1 MERTLTGSAAIY
13 KSQRKHFDS
22 LELNL
27 FFTSAVSPFSF
38 AMDLTRLKQILAR
51 APSMRIVVIG
61 DLMLD
66 EFVWGKVGRISP
78 EAPVPVVEVTGESFY
93 PGGAANVARNLRE
106 FVKGVAV
113 IGMLG
118 KDRSGQQ
125 LRELLTAQ
133 NIDTYNAVED
143 EGFST
148 IVKTRIIALH
158 QQVVRVDREKIV
170 SPSPKQIARVVAAV
184 RDAIQKA
191 DAIIF
196 EDYGKGFITTEL
208 VTEIAREARAA
219 GKIVAADPN
228 PRHSVDWR
236 GVTVVKPNRA
246 EAFLGSGVPWREPDE
261 TPVKDADLRRAGE
274 ALLKKWEAKYILVT
288 LGEHGMMLF
297 QQSEAPHYI
306 PTKARQVF
314 DVSGAGDTA
323 IALFTL
329 GLVCGATAIEAAE
342 IANHGS
348 AVVVSKLGT
357 ETVTRNE
364 LIASFR
370 EDTDHD

>member
-1 MERTLTGSAAIY
+1 M
-13 KSQRKHFDS
+13 
-22 LELNL
+22 N
-27 FFTSAVSPFSF
+27 
-38 AMDLTRLKQILAR
+38 LTRLQRILDR
-51 APSMRIVVIG
+51 AASKRIMVIG

-106 FVKGVAV
+106 FVDHVAV
-113 IGMLG
+113 IGLLG
-118 KDRSGQQ
+118 KDRSGRQ
-125 LRELLTAQ
+125 LRELLAEQ
-133 NIDTYNAVED
+133 NIDISDAVEN
-143 EGFST
+143 ETFRT
-148 IVKTRIIALH
+148 IVKTRIIARH
-158 QQVVRVDREKIV
+158 QQVVRVDREQ
-170 SPSPKQIARVVAAV
+170 SAGPSVAQIKQVVAAV
-184 RDAIQKA
+184 RKNLSQT

-196 EDYGKGFITTEL
+196 EDYGKGFLMTE
-208 VTEIAREARAA
+208 VVSQIARDARKK
-219 GKIVAADPN
+219 GKLVAADPN

-246 EAFLGSGVPWREPDE
+246 EAFLEAGIPWRDPDE
-261 TPVKDADLRRAGE
+261 APAEDVDLKRAGE
-274 ALLKKWEAKYILVT
+274 ALLKKWETKYVLVT

-297 QQSEAPHYI
+297 QQEGPPHYI

-323 IALFTL
+323 IALFSL
-329 GLVCGATAIEAAE
+329 GLACEATPIEAAE

-357 ETVTRNE
+357 ATVTRDE
-364 LIASFR
+364 LIASFK
-370 EDTDHD
+370 DDAKH

>member
-1 MERTLTGSAAIY
+1 M
-13 KSQRKHFDS
+13 
-22 LELNL
+22 N
-27 FFTSAVSPFSF
+27 
-38 AMDLTRLKQILAR
+38 LTRLEHILER
-51 APSMRIVVIG
+51 ASSRRITVIG

-106 FVKGVAV
+106 FVDRVAI
-113 IGMLG
+113 IGLLG

-125 LRELLTAQ
+125 LQELLGEQ
-133 NIDTYNAVED
+133 KIDISNAVE
-143 EGFST
+143 EEAFRT
-148 IVKTRIIALH
+148 IVKTRIIARN
-158 QQVVRVDREKIV
+158 QQVVRVDREQFTG
-170 SPSPKQIARVVAAV
+170 PSTRQIREVIAAV
-184 RDAIQKA
+184 QKNIPET

-196 EDYGKGFITTEL
+196 EDYGKGFLTTEL
-208 VTEIAREARAA
+208 VSQIANDVRSA

-228 PRHSVDWR
+228 PRRTVEWR
-236 GVTVVKPNRA
+236 GLTVIKPNRT
-246 EAFLGSGVPWREPDE
+246 EAFLAAGIPGHDTDIVPSQDM
-261 TPVKDADLRRAGE
+261 DLKRAGE
-274 ALLKKWEAKYILVT
+274 ALLKKWETKYVLVT

-297 QQSEAPHYI
+297 QEQEAPHYI
-306 PTKARQVF
+306 PTKAKEVF

-329 GLVCGATAIEAAE
+329 GLACGATPTEAAE
-342 IANHGS
+342 IANHAS

-357 ETVTRNE
+357 ATVTRDE

-370 EDTDHD
+370 EDSESG

>member
-1 MERTLTGSAAIY
+1 MKL
-13 KSQRKHFDS
+13 D
-22 LELNL
+22 
-27 FFTSAVSPFSF
+27 
-38 AMDLTRLKQILAR
+38 RLKQILER
-51 APSMRIVVIG
+51 AVSRRITVIG

-106 FVKGVAV
+106 FVDHVAV

-118 KDRSGQQ
+118 KDRSGRQ
-125 LRELLTAQ
+125 LRELLAEQ
-133 NIDTYNAVED
+133 NIDTSNAIED
-143 EGFST
+143 ESFCT

-158 QQVVRVDREKIV
+158 QQVVRVDREKI
-170 SPSPKQIARVVAAV
+170 STPSSAHVAMAVAAV
-184 RDAIQKA
+184 RDSLNQT

-196 EDYGKGFITTEL
+196 EDYGKGFVTTEL
-208 VTEIAREARAA
+208 VAQIAREAAAA

-246 EAFLGSGVPWREPDE
+246 EAFLAAGIQYC
-261 TPVKDADLRRAGE
+261 DADEDPRKDLELVGK
-274 ALLKKWEAKYILVT
+274 ALLKKWETQYVLIT

-297 QQSEAPHYI
+297 RQNDAPHYI
-306 PTKARQVF
+306 RTKARQVF

-329 GLVCGATAIEAAE
+329 GLVCGATPIEAAE

-357 ETVTRNE
+357 ATVTRDE

-370 EDTDHD
+370 EDSEDA

>member
-1 MERTLTGSAAIY
+1 M
-13 KSQRKHFDS
+13 
-22 LELNL
+22 N
-27 FFTSAVSPFSF
+27 
-38 AMDLTRLKQILAR
+38 LTRLQELLGR
-51 APSMRIVVIG
+51 APSKRIVVIG

-106 FVKGVAV
+106 FVDRVAV

-125 LRELLTAQ
+125 LRELLAAQ
-133 NIDTYNAVED
+133 NIDTAGAVED
-143 EGFST
+143 DTFCT
-148 IVKTRIIALH
+148 ILKTRIIALH
-158 QQVVRVDREKIV
+158 QQVVRVDREKILR
-170 SPSPKQIARVVAAV
+170 PSAEQIAEVVAAV
-184 RDAIQKA
+184 RNSIGET

-208 VTEIAREARAA
+208 VSQIARAARAA
-219 GKIVAADPN
+219 GKIIAADPN
-228 PRHSVDWR
+228 PRHAVDWR

-246 EAFLGSGVPWREPDE
+246 EALLAASIPGGDREGVPQHD
-261 TPVKDADLRRAGE
+261 VDLIHAGE
-274 ALLKKWEAKYILVT
+274 ALLKRWETKYVLVT

-297 QQSEAPHYI
+297 QQNESPHYI

-329 GLVCGATAIEAAE
+329 GLVCGATPIEAAE

-357 ETVTRNE
+357 ATVSRDE

-370 EDTDHD
+370 QDSEHD

>member
-1 MERTLTGSAAIY
+1 M
-13 KSQRKHFDS
+13 
-22 LELNL
+22 
-27 FFTSAVSPFSF
+27 
-38 AMDLTRLKQILAR
+38 
-51 APSMRIVVIG
+51 
-61 DLMLD
+61 
-66 EFVWGKVGRISP
+66 
-78 EAPVPVVEVTGESFY
+78 TGESFY

-106 FVKGVAV
+106 FVDHVAI
-113 IGMLG
+113 IGLLG

-125 LRELLTAQ
+125 LREILAEGK
-133 NIDTYNAVED
+133 IDVSDAVED
-143 EGFST
+143 EAFRT
-148 IVKTRIIALH
+148 TVKTRIIARH
-158 QQVVRVDREKIV
+158 QQVVRVDREQFV
-170 SPSPKQIARVVAAV
+170 NPSPAQITKVVAAV
-184 RDAIQKA
+184 RKNIPET

-196 EDYGKGFITTEL
+196 EDYGKGFLTNEL
-208 VTEIAREARAA
+208 VSQIARDACAD

-246 EAFLGSGVPWREPDE
+246 EAFHAAGVSWREPDDA
-261 TPVKDADLRRAGE
+261 PADDADLRHAGE
-274 ALLKKWEAKYILVT
+274 VLLEKWEAKYVLVT

-297 QQSEAPHYI
+297 HGQETPLYI

-329 GLVCGATAIEAAE
+329 GLACEATPTEAAE

-357 ETVTRNE
+357 ATVTRDE
-364 LIASFR
+364 LMASFKS
-370 EDTDHD
+370 ELAS

>member
-1 MERTLTGSAAIY
+1 
-13 KSQRKHFDS
+13 
-22 LELNL
+22 
-27 FFTSAVSPFSF
+27 
-38 AMDLTRLKQILAR
+38 MDLSRLEQILDR
-51 APSMRIVVIG
+51 APSMRIMVIG

-106 FVKGVAV
+106 FVDHVAV
-113 IGMLG
+113 VGMLG

-133 NIDTYNAVED
+133 NINTSNAVED
-143 EGFST
+143 ETFST

-170 SPSPKQIARVVAAV
+170 SPSADQIAKVVAAI
-184 RDAIQKA
+184 RNAIQKT

-196 EDYGKGFITTEL
+196 EDYGKGFVTTEL
-208 VTEIAREARAA
+208 VSEIARQARAA

-261 TPVKDADLRRAGE
+261 APGKDADLKRAGE
-274 ALLKKWEAKYILVT
+274 ALLKNWETKYVLVT

-297 QQSEAPHYI
+297 QQNEAPHYI

-329 GLVCGATAIEAAE
+329 GLVCGATPIEAAE
-342 IANHGS
+342 IANHAS

-357 ETVTRNE
+357 ATVTRDE

-370 EDTDHD
+370 EDSEHD